1 MGENIISTPE
11 QREKWLKEKLTNIIN
26 KLENKNK
33 TLSRTKLYKWHTN
46 ANYDQIIEGVKA
58 IQRFL
63 RRKLGHKVQKNESN

>member
-1 MGENIISTPE
+1 M
-11 QREKWLKEKLTNIIN
+11 TNFIN

-33 TLSRTKLYKWHTN
+33 TLLRTKLYKWHTN

-63 RRKLGHKVQKNESN
+63 RRKLGHKSQKKRKQLVDKFIKKLVSRRILQ